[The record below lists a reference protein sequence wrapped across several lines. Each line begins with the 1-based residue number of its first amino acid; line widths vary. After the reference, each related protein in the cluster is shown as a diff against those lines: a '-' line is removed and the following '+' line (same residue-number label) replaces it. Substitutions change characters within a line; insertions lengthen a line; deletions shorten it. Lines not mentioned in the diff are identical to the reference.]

1 MRLRL
6 EELPQ
11 GAEGSKPRGQTS
23 LQRARRRSVLGL
35 NLRGSSRSHGDEG
48 GQCLVLGQR
57 CLLRLQRCL
66 TLGVEERLLL
76 LLLQSANPTE
86 STNVCADGLLSLL
99 PQASELLGGCLLCSQ
114 LLHPCLS
121 VSAAKG
127 LLSTSNLPCGSKSLL
142 ACLHLRLLTCL
153 PQTKE
158 RLPQLRARPKALLRL
173 LAKHPAE
180 LLLSTKALLSCLPHL
195 LSQLLLRTKLLACRG
210 LEELAVA
217 LTCGKALL
225 RCRAGHA
232 CELLLSAEAL
242 RCGLTKLAS
251 ERLLRGKALLG
262 FGTKLTSE
270 GLSCA
275 ETLGT
280 GLAHALRLSGL
291 GCKALRFRLPHGC
304 GKAFASTEF
313 LPG

>member
-1 MRLRL
+1 M
-6 EELPQ
+6 
-11 GAEGSKPRGQTS
+11 
-23 LQRARRRSVLGL
+23 VL
-35 NLRGSSRSHGDEG
+35 S
-48 GQCLVLGQR
+48 QR

-66 TLGVEERLLL
+66 TLGVEDRLLL
-76 LLLQSANPTE
+76 LLLQGANPAE
-86 STNVCADGLLSLL
+86 STNVRADGLLGLL
-99 PQASELLGGCLLCSQ
+99 PQTSELLGGCLLRSQ
-114 LLHPCLS
+114 LLKTGLT

-127 LLSTSNLPCGSKSLL
+127 LLSTGKLPCGSESLL

-158 RLPQLRARPKALLRL
+158 RLPQLRARPIALLRL

-225 RCRAGHA
+225 RCRASHS
-232 CELLLSAEAL
+232 CELLLSAETL
-242 RCGLTKLAS
+242 RCGLTKLTS
-251 ERLLRGKALLG
+251 EGLLRGKALLS
-262 FGTKLTSE
+262 FGTKLTSK

-280 GLAHALRLSGL
+280 GLSQSFCLSRFGCEALGFRLS
-291 GCKALRFRLPHGC
+291 HGC

-313 LPG
+313 LTG